1 MRWWVAGWTVAG
13 LVVLAACG
21 GPSGSTSSAGSSP
34 GRSAGRS
41 AEPSSGAPAHAST
54 TPAPP
59 PSSASPT
66 RPATPSGSAPA
77 GEPSRPAGSC
87 AAGHVQVT
95 VSPGDA
101 PARRLCVRP
110 GTVVSLVLAPR
121 ADDRRWTAVHSSA
134 PVFVVASGW
143 RVGPDGAAHASLRCA
158 GTRGGSAKITVLAKA
173 PDVAGAA
180 RAAFTLDMSVVP
192 YPKEG

>member
-1 MRWWVAGWTVAG
+1 MRWWVAGWAVAG

-21 GPSGSTSSAGSSP
+21 GSSGGTPSAASSP
-34 GRSAGRS
+34 GRS
-41 AEPSSGAPAHAST
+41 AEPSSGAPTHGST
-54 TPAPP
+54 TPVPA
-59 PSSASPT
+59 PSSVSPT
-66 RPATPSGSAPA
+66 GPGTPSGSAPA
-77 GEPSRPAGSC
+77 GEPSSAAGGC
-87 AAGHVQVT
+87 AAGHTQVT

-101 PARRLCVRP
+101 PTRRLCVRP
-110 GTVVSLVLAPR
+110 GTVISIVLEPR

-143 RVGPDGAAHASLRCA
+143 RLGPDGSAHASLRCA
-158 GTRGGSAKITVLAKA
+158 GTRGGGARITALAKA

-180 RAAFTLDMSVVP
+180 RAAFTLDVSVVP